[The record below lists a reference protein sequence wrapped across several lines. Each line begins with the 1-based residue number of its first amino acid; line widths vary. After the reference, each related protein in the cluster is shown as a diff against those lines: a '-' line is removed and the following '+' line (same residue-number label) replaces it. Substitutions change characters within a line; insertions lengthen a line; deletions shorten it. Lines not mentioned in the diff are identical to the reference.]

1 MSYTCKPPPIITQQT
16 LVSPFHSF
24 VHSFIPYYVA
34 VSCVCVMP
42 ANSLH
47 GPSSAIARSSLSKGG
62 ATFFEEGLRSC
73 VESYVVFV
81 RGATFQIEGLRFS
94 RSVGTVTCV
103 RGLAGTECTSTYYT
117 YSTVRTGSRT
127 GPLFVGDYELHS
139 TSTVLHAIHIPT
151 SASSWFHY
159 LYKYSYLL
167 YQYLFCVRFVSR
179 P

>member
-1 MSYTCKPPPIITQQT
+1 MSYTYKPPPIITQPDT
-16 LVSPFHSF
+16 CIPIPFIR
-24 VHSFIPYYVA
+24 SFIHSVLCGRQL
-34 VSCVCVMP
+34 CVRDACKFL
-42 ANSLH
+42 AWSLI
-47 GPSSAIARSSLSKGG
+47 GDREVFFIEGG

-117 YSTVRTGSRT
+117 YSTVRTDSRT

-167 YQYLFCVRFVSR
+167 YLFCVPFRIS
-179 P
+179 PP